1 MTSPAKIESNRR
13 NALHSTGPK
22 TIDGKAKSSKN
33 AIKHGLTSAE
43 VVLPDEDPETF
54 EVFRDE
60 LAATLAP
67 VGPLECVFADRLI
80 TAAWRLRRVSRLESD
95 VLTFQM
101 FDAQAA
107 QARTLAAMGELEL
120 LGGGLS
126 MIRGDQGRKA
136 ERAAA
141 KAEAQRD
148 ARTSAA
154 GLIRDAAGAD
164 VLTKLSRY
172 ERTLERTMY
181 RAHHELQRLQAAR
194 SGQNVP
200 LPAVVDVDV

>member
-1 MTSPAKIESNRR
+1 MRR
-13 NALHSTGPK
+13 F
-22 TIDGKAKSSKN
+22 KS
-33 AIKHGLTSAE
+33 
-43 VVLPDEDPETF
+43 
-54 EVFRDE
+54 
-60 LAATLAP
+60 AAH
-67 VGPLECVFADRLI
+67 
-80 TAAWRLRRVSRLESD
+80 
-95 VLTFQM
+95 
-101 FDAQAA
+101 
-107 QARTLAAMGELEL
+107 
-120 LGGGLS
+120 
-126 MIRGDQGRKA
+126 
-136 ERAAA
+136 
-141 KAEAQRD
+141 AQRD